1 METNIRKCVE
11 ALKKLEKKFSYGE
24 IETAIY
30 IYARLGEKAA
40 EELSNEDIEEL
51 YNTMQDIDGSIF
63 NEELNE
69 WTNENIEN

>member
-1 METNIRKCVE
+1 MVDNIRKCVE
-11 ALKKLEKKFSYGE
+11 ALKKLEKNFSYGE
-24 IETAIY
+24 IETAFY

-63 NEELNE
+63 NEDLND
-69 WTNENIEN
+69 WTYNNLEV